1 MIDDDV
7 LSTRLTS
14 IDPARLLPAS
24 DDAFDAL
31 LHEVGIVKKRRPRH
45 LGLVSALALGGLVVV
60 GAGALPAAAA
70 IQSFLAQF
78 VHDPPPGGGTETIPG
93 SDWIDVEA
101 SDIDDFVAS
110 RYPESLP
117 LPDGVDQESVV
128 STVSFSITR
137 LGGIRQEIGV
147 DLAYEAYIYCR
158 WVDVWLESD
167 STGDAD
173 NRDHAAKIMTEATA
187 WPALVTSD
195 GGGVVDQQKRFAA
208 AATDLDRTGV
218 QAAFDANACP
228 DWKAM
233 GAAE

>member
-1 MIDDDV
+1 MIDDEALDA
-7 LSTRLTS
+7 RLTS
-14 IDPARLLPAS
+14 IDRAS
-24 DDAFDAL
+24 SLHGTDDGLDAL
-31 LHEVGIVKKRRPRH
+31 LHDVSSSARRRPRR
-45 LGLVSALALGGLVVV
+45 LKLVSAFAVGALIVV

-78 VHDPPPGGGTETIPG
+78 VEDPPPGGGTETIPD

-101 SDIDDFVAS
+101 ADIDDFVAS
-110 RYPESLP
+110 QYPDSLP
-117 LPDGVDQESVV
+117 LPDGVDQEAVI

-167 STGDAD
+167 ARGDAVD
-173 NRDHAAKIMTEATA
+173 REYAAKIMTEATA
-187 WPALVTSD
+187 WPALVASD

-208 AATDLDRTGV
+208 AATNGDRTEV

-233 GAAE
+233 GSTE